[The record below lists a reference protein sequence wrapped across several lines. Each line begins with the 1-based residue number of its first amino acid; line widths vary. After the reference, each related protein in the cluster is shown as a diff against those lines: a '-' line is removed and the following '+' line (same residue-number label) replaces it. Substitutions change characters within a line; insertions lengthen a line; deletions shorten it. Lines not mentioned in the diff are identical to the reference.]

1 MPYGVSTM
9 PLPTATID
17 GGHALGR
24 FSAVVLFLTLALG
37 LVLPKIAGAGFLLL
51 ALVAMVW
58 LTWNRAWHL
67 QGLHAS
73 ERLLVLAAL
82 LFVGVWLLAWVWHG
96 LDADGRQGLGR
107 ILRLLLIVPLFLYL
121 RRIDGL
127 AAAWWHGLAAGA
139 LIAGAHAWWFLLSGQ
154 IGEFEDRAGGAT
166 NPIYFGGIA
175 LLMAFMLLARISQ
188 PGLAAWA
195 RIVAAAG
202 VFGGVSASLLSGS
215 RGAWVAA
222 IPLLLLYLLSFGR
235 HLGTAWRIGLPTVFL
250 ATAIGLNLLPQIN
263 MDQRLADVAREI
275 GASMSG
281 QPSGGGVAERIEMWR
296 ISLAEIGKRP
306 LLGPGPG
313 AFKQALVEA
322 VEDGRASAELLVY
335 RHPHSQFLSAW
346 LHGGIPGLVSL
357 VLLFG
362 LPLRRFWL
370 MRSSSLDSTQT
381 MAWCALAAIGML
393 AVMALTE
400 SIFERNIGVIW
411 FALLLAGSLG
421 LLTSERRRELAA
433 PVQRQARLSVIVI
446 VYNEA
451 DRIRHCLDPIS
462 GWADEIVILDSGST
476 DDTVAICREYTD
488 RVEQTDWP
496 GFGPQK
502 QRALDRATGD
512 WVLSLDAD
520 EVVGTELKRE
530 IDFTLAQE
538 PPRHQAYTLPWLTHA
553 FGTTLQHGHWA
564 RAPLRLFRRDCGR
577 FTPAAVHEKVV
588 LADGCKTG
596 HLQAP
601 LHHFSYRDSAHARAK
616 LAGYARLQA
625 QERFEAGR
633 RCRWPALAWIKAAL
647 NWIDNYLLRAAF
659 LDGRGGWIMS
669 RLTAAYTLEK
679 YRALARLGRG

>member
-1 MPYGVSTM
+1 MPHSVSTLS
-9 PLPTATID
+9 LPTATVAAGD
-17 GGHALGR
+17 ALSR
-24 FSAVVLFLTLALG
+24 FSAGIVFLTLSLG
-37 LVLPKIAGAGFLLL
+37 LVLPKVAGAGFLLL
-51 ALVAMVW
+51 ALTAIVW
-58 LTWNRAWHL
+58 LTRNRAWHL
-67 QGLHAS
+67 RGLHAS
-73 ERLLVLAAL
+73 ERLLVLAVL
-82 LFVGVWLLAWVWHG
+82 LFVGVWLLAWLWHG

-154 IGEFEDRAGGAT
+154 IGEFENRAGGAT

-175 LLMAFMLLARISQ
+175 LLMAFMLLARISD
-188 PGLAAWA
+188 PRLPAWA
-195 RIVAAAG
+195 RILAAAA

-222 IPLLLLYLLSFGR
+222 IPLLLLYVLSFGR
-235 HLGTAWRIGLPTVFL
+235 HLGKAWQIGLPAVFL
-250 ATAIGLNLLPQIN
+250 VTTIGLNLLPQIN
-263 MDQRLADVAREI
+263 MDQRLADVAREVTT
-275 GASMSG
+275 SLRG
-281 QPSGGGVAERIEMWR
+281 QPGNGGVAERIQMWR
-296 ISLAEIGKRP
+296 ISLAEIRQRP
-306 LLGPGPG
+306 VLGPGPG
-313 AFKQALVEA
+313 VFERALAEA
-322 VEDGRASAELLVY
+322 VEDGRASPELLAY
-335 RHPHSQFLSAW
+335 RHPHSQLLSAW
-346 LHGGIPGLVSL
+346 LHGGIPGLLSL
-357 VLLFG
+357 IVLFG

-381 MAWCALAAIGML
+381 MAWCALASIGML
-393 AVMALTE
+393 AVMALSE

-411 FALLLAGSLG
+411 FSVLLAGSLG
-421 LLTSERRRELAA
+421 LMTSERRRELAA
-433 PVQRQARLSVIVI
+433 PVQRSARLSVIVI
-446 VYNEA
+446 VCNEA
-451 DRIRHCLDPIS
+451 DRIRHCLNPIS

-476 DDTVAICREYTD
+476 DDTLAICREYTD

-502 QRALDRATGD
+502 QRALDRASGD

-520 EVVGTELKRE
+520 EVVDAELKRE
-530 IDFTLAQE
+530 IDFTLAQT

-553 FGTTLQHGHWA
+553 FGTTLQHGHWT

-577 FTPAAVHEKVV
+577 FTPAAVHEKVG
-588 LADGCKTG
+588 LEPGCKTG

-601 LHHFSYRDSAHARAK
+601 LHHYSYRDAAHARAK
-616 LAGYARLQA
+616 LTGYARLQA
-625 QERFEAGR
+625 QERFGAGR
-633 RCRWPALAWIKAAL
+633 RCRWPALAWIRAVL